1 MLYDDPEKWDGA
13 KVGGKLEREG
23 YMYALHDFMLLYT
36 QKLTQHCKAIILQFL
51 KNIAFLIYTLTQ

>member
-23 YMYALHDFMLLYT
+23 YIYALHDFMLL
-36 QKLTQHCKAIILQFL
+36 
-51 KNIAFLIYTLTQ
+51 